1 MSKKMKSLVVVLV
14 AVFLLTVGT
23 TVALAQEGSDQPP
36 QPQPVSNPLWA
47 KVAQL
52 LGISEQELT
61 DAFAQAHQQLR
72 QEKID
77 QYLAEAVEK
86 GIITQDEAKQIT
98 EWWAKRPAAVDKLKG
113 FGFGLGK
120 GNQMRRVPGAAR
132 NWRGMGPG
140 MGMGRAGMGGWWWQ
154 QNQPTQTQ

>member
-1 MSKKMKSLVVVLV
+1 MSQKMKVLLATIAAVLV
-14 AVFLLTVGT
+14 LTVGT
-23 TVALAQEGSDQPP
+23 TVALAQDGSNQPP

-61 DAFAQAHQQLR
+61 NAFAQARQQLR
-72 QEKID
+72 QENID
-77 QYLAEAVEK
+77 QCLAEAVEK
-86 GIITQDEAKQIT
+86 GTITQDEANQIK

-120 GNQMRRVPGAAR
+120 GNQMRRAPGAAR

-140 MGMGRAGMGGWWWQ
+140 MGMGRARIGGG
-154 QNQPTQTQ
+154 